1 MGKYAAKNAAAFAL
15 LSRKGGAV
23 PITRRSS
30 SGFDPVTQQ
39 ESATT
44 QTVAFVGVASAVSK
58 NTLQFDL
65 GSLQFSSALQFD
77 VGFNGV
83 PAFEPRPGDT
93 LVWKSNEWTIKV
105 AQSLDP
111 AGDGA
116 VFYSL
121 VAVR

>member
-1 MGKYAAKNAAAFAL
+1 VGKYAAKNAAAYAL
-15 LSRKGGAV
+15 LSRKGGPV
-23 PITRRSS
+23 PVTRRST
-30 SGFDPVTQQ
+30 SGFEPVTQQ
-39 ESATT
+39 ESSST
-44 QTVAFVGVASAVSK
+44 QTVGFVGVSSAVSK

-93 LVWKSNEWTIKV
+93 LTWKGNEWTIKV
-105 AQSLDP
+105 AQALDP

-116 VFYSL
+116 VFYNL